1 MPRYIIIGLVVIV
14 GTFLIMNYWPKLKN
28 QTKTR
33 ILMGIFGIFF
43 ISIFVL
49 LFLLMYQETLIDI
62 FSIIIAGIFS
72 CIILDILGFLMKF
85 LGIPEPSWSIVGRW
99 TYYMLK
105 KAKFYNPNIA
115 EMASFKYEVV
125 LGWLFH
131 YYLSIC
137 WAIIYYICFIL
148 IGLKM
153 SYFSGF
159 IFGALTTL
167 APLLIFLPFTGQ
179 GIFAR
184 NTNIPL
190 KTSLIFLIRHS
201 IYGIAMYEGC
211 RWYN

>member
-1 MPRYIIIGLVVIV
+1 
-14 GTFLIMNYWPKLKN
+14 
-28 QTKTR
+28 
-33 ILMGIFGIFF
+33 
-43 ISIFVL
+43 
-49 LFLLMYQETLIDI
+49 
-62 FSIIIAGIFS
+62 
-72 CIILDILGFLMKF
+72 MKF
-85 LGIPEPSWSIVGRW
+85 LGIPEPSWAIVGRW

-105 KAKFYNPNIA
+105 KAKFYNPNVA
-115 EMASFKYEVV
+115 QMASFKYEVI
-125 LGWLFH
+125 LGWVFH

-179 GIFAR
+179 GIFAV

-201 IYGIAMYEGC
+201 IYGIAMYEGF
-211 RWYN
+211 RWFN